1 MKEIK
6 VKENIYLEDF
16 DVHVNQYLTY
26 AQIQQIVN
34 AVIKFDTWSE
44 RYQNIDMLILYHA
57 TNINKEELEKY
68 DVDILKQSGLIDAV
82 KNNIVN
88 LNELNEAIEYTTSVQ
103 RALSQIAKMLPTKM
117 KELEKVINY
126 GNKSSKER

>member
-6 VKENIYLEDF
+6 AKENIFLEDF

-34 AVIKFDTWSE
+34 AVVSFDTWSE
-44 RYQNIDMLILYHA
+44 RHQNIDMLILYHA
-57 TNINKEELEKY
+57 TDINKDELEKY
-68 DVDILKQSGLIDAV
+68 DIDILKQSGLIDTV

-88 LNELNEAIEYTTSVQ
+88 LNELNEAIEYTTSIQ
-103 RALSQIAKMLPTKM
+103 RALSQILKQMPQISKALNKGDRK
-117 KELEKVINY
+117 N
-126 GNKSSKER
+126 GNKK